1 MLTDYETYS
10 DVQLLQRYQK
20 GDEQAGSVLFQRY
33 RASFHRFFKGKISG
47 NNQDTED
54 LVQETFLEALKSL
67 EGIQSPERFGAWL
80 STIAKRVLVKWIKEK
95 QKQGVQVV
103 LDATPENELEEDE
116 LEQMLLAELFPAPV
130 TFQPE
135 HGVLDNELAE
145 IRRRFECTLRSK
157 RPKELAVF
165 QLRHNSDITF
175 EEIGQKLGIKTGTA
189 KVRYHRA
196 LVAFKTWLKKH
207 YPDIYYFLS
216 GGGE

>member
-20 GDEQAGSVLFQRY
+20 GDEQAGNVLFQRY
-33 RASFHRFFKGKISG
+33 TVRLHKFFKRRISG
-47 NNQDTED
+47 NNQDAED

-67 EGIQSPERFGAWL
+67 EGIQSLERFGAWL

-95 QKQGVQVV
+95 QKQGVQAV
-103 LDATPENELEEDE
+103 LDAAPEDE
-116 LEQMLLAELFPAPV
+116 SEEMALTESLPAPV

-135 HGVLDNELAE
+135 HGVLDKELGD
-145 IRRRFECTLRSK
+145 IRRDFESTLRSK
-157 RPKELAVF
+157 RPKVLAVF
-165 QLRHNSDITF
+165 QLRHKSDMTF
-175 EEIGQKLGIKTGTA
+175 EKIGRELRIKPGTA

-196 LVAFKTWLKKH
+196 LVEFKKWLKKH
-207 YPDIYYFLS
+207 YPDIYYFLN

>member
-1 MLTDYETYS
+1 MLIDYETYS

-47 NNQDTED
+47 NNQDAED
-54 LVQETFLEALKSL
+54 LVQETFLEALQNL
-67 EGIQSPERFGAWL
+67 EGIQAPESFRAWL

-95 QKQGVQVV
+95 QKQGVHVA
-103 LDATPENELEEDE
+103 LDASPEDELEEDE

-145 IRRRFECTLRSK
+145 IRRRFERTLRSK
-157 RPKELAVF
+157 RPKELVVF
-165 QLRHNSDITF
+165 QLRHNSGMTF
-175 EEIGQKLGIKTGTA
+175 EEIGRKLGIKTGTA

-196 LVAFKTWLKKH
+196 LVAFKVWLEKR
-207 YPDIYYFLS
+207 YPDIYHFLN
-216 GGGE
+216 GRGE

>member
-10 DVQLLQRYQK
+10 DVQLLQRYQE

-33 RASFHRFFKGKISG
+33 RAPLHSFSKGESAEIVKMQKISF
-47 NNQDTED
+47 
-54 LVQETFLEALKSL
+54 QETLLEALQNL

-103 LDATPENELEEDE
+103 LDATPEDE
-116 LEQMLLAELFPAPV
+116 SEANAMLSQNCFPAPV

-145 IRRRFECTLRSK
+145 IRPPF
-157 RPKELAVF
+157 
-165 QLRHNSDITF
+165 
-175 EEIGQKLGIKTGTA
+175 
-189 KVRYHRA
+189 
-196 LVAFKTWLKKH
+196 
-207 YPDIYYFLS
+207 
-216 GGGE
+216 

>member
-10 DVQLLQRYQK
+10 DVQLLQRHQE

-33 RASFHRFFKGKISG
+33 RAPLHTFFKRRISG
-47 NNQDTED
+47 NREDAED
-54 LVQETFLEALKSL
+54 LVQETLLEALKSL

-103 LDATPENELEEDE
+103 LDATPEDE
-116 LEQMLLAELFPAPV
+116 LEQMPLAELFPAPV

-135 HGVLDNELAE
+135 HGVLDNELGN
-145 IRRRFECTLRSK
+145 IRRDFESTLRSK
-157 RPKELAVF
+157 HPKELEVF
-165 QLRHNSDITF
+165 QLRHNSDMTF
-175 EEIGQKLGIKTGTA
+175 EEIRQKLGIRTGTA
-189 KVRYHRA
+189 KSRYHRA
-196 LVAFKTWLKKH
+196 LVKFEKWLERH
-207 YPDIYYFLS
+207 YPDIYYFLR

>member
-10 DVQLLQRYQK
+10 DVQLLQRYQE

-33 RASFHRFFKGKISG
+33 RAPLHTFFKRRISG
-47 NNQDTED
+47 NREDAED
-54 LVQETFLEALKSL
+54 LVQETLLEALKSL

-103 LDATPENELEEDE
+103 LDATPEDELEEDE

-135 HGVLDNELAE
+135 HGVLDNELGE
-145 IRRRFECTLRSK
+145 IRRRFECTLR
-157 RPKELAVF
+157 PKELEVF
-165 QLRHNSDITF
+165 QLRHNSDMTF
-175 EEIGQKLGIKTGTA
+175 EEIRQKLGIRTGTA
-189 KVRYHRA
+189 KSRYHRA
-196 LVAFKTWLKKH
+196 LVKFEKWLERH
-207 YPDIYYFLS
+207 YPDIYYFLR

>member
-10 DVQLLQRYQK
+10 DVQLLQRYQE

-33 RASFHRFFKGKISG
+33 RAPLHRFFRRRISG
-47 NNQDTED
+47 NREDAED
-54 LVQETFLEALKSL
+54 LVQETFLEALQNL

-103 LDATPENELEEDE
+103 LDASPEDE
-116 LEQMLLAELFPAPV
+116 SEQMPLAESLPAPV

-135 HGVLDNELAE
+135 HGVLDNELGE
-145 IRRRFECTLRSK
+145 IRRRFERTLGS
-157 RPKELAVF
+157 KELAVF
-165 QLRHNSDITF
+165 QLRHNSGMTF
-175 EEIGQKLGIKTGTA
+175 EEIGRKLRIKPGAA
-189 KVRYHRA
+189 KVRHHRA
-196 LVAFKTWLKKH
+196 LAKFEKWLKER
-207 YPDIYYFLS
+207 YPDIYHFLR